1 MLLSIRAL
9 IFICFLVGQN
19 LFAQAT
25 GSMLREELPLWEA
38 GLGVITASV
47 PDYPGAGHSTF
58 HTVPIPGFVYRGK
71 RVRADEDGGLRAR
84 FYKTENWEFDL
95 SVGGSLPANSDENAE
110 RKGMP
115 DLDTMG
121 EIGPTF
127 IWKIIKPTTDNPHKL
142 ILSIPI
148 RIAAS
153 TDLKH
158 WNMKGIIFNPILIYM
173 RERVFLPK
181 LTFIL
186 GVDARFAS
194 DTFMDHFYSVAS
206 EYSTPNRPFYE
217 GKAGYMG
224 TNLTA
229 GFTYL
234 LGKSLSLFGG
244 VIQSSLHGASNEESP
259 LLVSRNNTAY
269 ALGMVW
275 WFLESKK
282 TGVR

>member
-1 MLLSIRAL
+1 MPLSIRAF
-9 IFICFLVGQN
+9 FILLVFVSQS

-25 GSMLREELPLWEA
+25 GSMLREESPLWEA
-38 GLGVITASV
+38 GVGVVAGSI

-95 SVGGSLPANSDENAE
+95 SIGGSLPANSAENAE

-127 IWKIIKPTTDNPHKL
+127 IWKILKPTKDNPHKL
-142 ILSIPI
+142 ILSVPL
-148 RIAAS
+148 RFAAS

-158 WNMKGIIFNPILIYM
+158 WNTRGIIFNPILVYM
-173 RERVFLPK
+173 RERVFLPR
-181 LTFIL
+181 LTLIL
-186 GVDARFAS
+186 GLDSRLAS
-194 DTFMDHFYSVAS
+194 DTLMDYFYSVS
-206 EYSTPNRPFYE
+206 GLYVTSNRPLYE

-224 TNLTA
+224 TNLTT

-234 LGKSLSLFGG
+234 LGKSYSFFGG
-244 VIQSSLHGASNEESP
+244 VIQSSLHGATNESSP
-259 LLVSRNNTAY
+259 LLVKRNNTAF

-275 WFLESKK
+275 WFYESKRI
-282 TGVR
+282 GVQ